1 MKLNSITLTMFAILA
16 SSIASAQNA
25 KNGKQKNENSAITVA
40 DNQAQSM
47 LLNASSDNGPREIN
61 IGLPTDLAGTAILEM
76 VFKCPTIVNRSLLI
90 VCGVKMEVSQKFVQ

>member
-61 IGLPTDLAGTAILEM
+61 IGLPTDLAGTAGKWYSSVL
-76 VFKCPTIVNRSLLI
+76 R
-90 VCGVKMEVSQKFVQ
+90 